1 MGDEA
6 ANSKNEVHELEN
18 WRIRIRQEEGCAGKW
33 EDWWG
38 WLVKVRSREAGERA
52 ALMAHCTSAVVSPR
66 VRAGQSH

>member
-18 WRIRIRQEEGCAGKW
+18 WRIRIRREEGCADKW

-38 WLVKVRSREAGERA
+38 WMVKVRLLLPWEGTAW
-52 ALMAHCTSAVVSPR
+52 R
-66 VRAGQSH
+66 VFPFIAP

>member
-18 WRIRIRQEEGCAGKW
+18 WRIRIRREEGCADKW

-38 WLVKVRSREAGERA
+38 WMVKVRCCCCGT
-52 ALMAHCTSAVVSPR
+52 ALRCLCPR
-66 VRAGQSH
+66 L